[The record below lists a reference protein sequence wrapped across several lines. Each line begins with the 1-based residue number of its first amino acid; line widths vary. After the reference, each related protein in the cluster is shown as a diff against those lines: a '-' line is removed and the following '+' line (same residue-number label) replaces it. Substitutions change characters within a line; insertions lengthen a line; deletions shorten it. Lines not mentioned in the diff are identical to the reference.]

1 MNWETKWKAVSLQG
15 FRSHHLV
22 LRTELLTSPS
32 VSLNKEQGQKRI
44 SRGSSTLHCD
54 RWRATG
60 FLGEDLFFIS
70 CFSSSFFFHRGNL
83 SFEEAAPE
91 LWLFVIRLVWAFI
104 SVPLI
109 TPRSKRNVH
118 LVTER
123 NDLFYSLAVRD
134 PSECSSSVKPDSF
147 PAYERKACSSVLD

>member
-1 MNWETKWKAVSLQG
+1 MNWQTRYKAVSLQG

-22 LRTELLTSPS
+22 LRIQLLTLALQ
-32 VSLNKEQGQKRI
+32 SLNKEQGQKWI

-54 RWRATG
+54 QWRSTG
-60 FLGEDLFFIS
+60 FLGEGLFLITCLLFI
-70 CFSSSFFFHRGNL
+70 FLNRGNL
-83 SFEEAAPE
+83 SFEEAAPQV
-91 LWLFVIRLVWAFI
+91 WLFIIRLVWTFI
-104 SVPLI
+104 SVSLI
-109 TPRSKRNVH
+109 TLGSKRNVD

-147 PAYERKACSSVLD
+147 PAYERIPCSTVLD